1 MIRILDRLIFST
13 FLQLFV
19 LVLVAAQPLF
29 IIGDLAENLDDFID
43 RGLTGAEVFQ
53 SYMYMVPLFIQWTF
67 PLGALLATVF
77 TVHMMTVHR
86 EVVAAKAGGIS
97 FHRLFLPLLVAGFV
111 LTGVALAL
119 SEIVPR
125 TNRIAAQLQRA
136 EVPGRSWRS
145 DFVYRSEDGMSWQV
159 ERLTAADGRMTG
171 VILERPPS
179 HAAGGLHL
187 AAEAASYDE
196 DEGWELAQGYLRRI
210 RQDTVMTT
218 VEFDRITVRGLA
230 EEPDELL
237 EVPPEP
243 EEMTYAEID
252 RLARIIQRSG
262 GDANELLVKK
272 EQKIAIP
279 VMTLV
284 IILFGAPLATSSR
297 RGGAAFGIGLS
308 LATVLVF
315 MMLLRVSAA
324 LGEAGAL
331 APLTAA
337 WLPNA
342 VFAVAGIVF
351 TVRVRT

>member
-1 MIRILDRLIFST
+1 
-13 FLQLFV
+13 
-19 LVLVAAQPLF
+19 
-29 IIGDLAENLDDFID
+29 
-43 RGLTGAEVFQ
+43 
-53 SYMYMVPLFIQWTF
+53 
-67 PLGALLATVF
+67 
-77 TVHMMTVHR
+77 
-86 EVVAAKAGGIS
+86 
-97 FHRLFLPLLVAGFV
+97 
-111 LTGVALAL
+111 
-119 SEIVPR
+119 
-125 TNRIAAQLQRA
+125 
-136 EVPGRSWRS
+136 
-145 DFVYRSEDGMSWQV
+145 
-159 ERLTAADGRMTG
+159 
-171 VILERPPS
+171 
-179 HAAGGLHL
+179 
-187 AAEAASYDE
+187 
-196 DEGWELAQGYLRRI
+196 
-210 RQDTVMTT
+210 
-218 VEFDRITVRGLA
+218 
-230 EEPDELL
+230 
-237 EVPPEP
+237 
-243 EEMTYAEID
+243 MTYAEID

-284 IILFGAPLATSSR
+284 IVLFGAPLATSSR